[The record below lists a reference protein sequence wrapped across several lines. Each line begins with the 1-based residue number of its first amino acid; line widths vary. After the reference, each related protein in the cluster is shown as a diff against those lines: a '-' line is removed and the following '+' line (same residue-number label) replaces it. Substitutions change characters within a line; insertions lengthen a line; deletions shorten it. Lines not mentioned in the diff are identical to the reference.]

1 MNKKTLKDINFE
13 NKKVIVRLDFNVPIE
28 NNKITDDT
36 RIKAALETIKYL
48 QNHNAKIIM
57 LSHLG
62 RIKTEADKKTR
73 SLSLVAKKLQELIN
87 HPVIFINETRG
98 KNLETAV
105 NNLKAKD
112 LLLIE
117 NTRFEDLNGKKESKN
132 DPELGKYWASLG
144 EVFVNDAF
152 GTAHR
157 AHASNVGIATYI
169 KDSCIGFLI
178 EKELTMLNKVVINP
192 ERPFVAILG
201 GAKVSD
207 KIDVIKQLLTK
218 ADSVLIGGGMAY
230 TFMKALGYKIGKS
243 LVENDKV
250 DLAKEL
256 INLGKDKLVLP
267 VDYIAAPEFKDIKG
281 TNTTDQN
288 IADNLMGLDIGTK
301 TEKLFQDKLK
311 SAKTIVW
318 NGPMGVFE
326 MNNFAHG
333 TKAIC
338 EAIANL
344 KSAFSLI
351 GGGDSAAAV
360 TKFHYEKKVSF
371 ISTGGGA
378 SLEYLEGK
386 DLPGITAIKTK
397 TNDNKF
403 RKW

>member
-105 NNLKAKD
+105 NKLKAKD

-344 KSAFSLI
+344 KNAFSLI

-386 DLPGITAIKTK
+386 DLPGITAIK
-397 TNDNKF
+397 NKN
-403 RKW
+403 

>member
-87 HPVIFINETRG
+87 HQVIFINETRG

-386 DLPGITAIKTK
+386 DLPGITAIK
-397 TNDNKF
+397 NKN
-403 RKW
+403 

>member
-87 HPVIFINETRG
+87 HPVIFINETRD

-386 DLPGITAIKTK
+386 DLPGITAIK
-397 TNDNKF
+397 NKN
-403 RKW
+403 

>member
-386 DLPGITAIKTK
+386 DLPGITAIK
-397 TNDNKF
+397 NKN
-403 RKW
+403 

>member
-28 NNKITDDT
+28 NNHITDDT

-48 QNHNAKIIM
+48 QSHNAKIIM

-62 RIKTEADKKTR
+62 RIKTEADKKTH
-73 SLSLVAKKLQELIN
+73 SLGLVAKKLQELIN
-87 HPVIFINETRG
+87 YPVVFINETRG
-98 KNLETAV
+98 KNLETAI
-105 NNLKAKD
+105 NKLKPKD

-117 NTRFEDLNGKKESKN
+117 NTRFEDLNGKKESGN

-144 EVFVNDAF
+144 DVFVNDAF

-169 KDSCIGFLI
+169 KDSCVGFLI

-192 ERPFVAILG
+192 ARPFVAVLG

-207 KIDVIKQLLTK
+207 KINVIKQLLTK

-230 TFMKALGYKIGKS
+230 TFMKALGYKIGNS
-243 LVENDKV
+243 LVEEDKIP
-250 DLAKEL
+250 LAKEL

-267 VDYIAAPEFKDIKG
+267 VDFITVPEFKDMKG
-281 TNTTDQN
+281 TNTTDRN
-288 IADNLMGLDIGTK
+288 IPDNQMGLDIGIK
-301 TEKLFQDKLK
+301 TEKLFQEKLK
-311 SAKTIVW
+311 TAKTIIW

-326 MNNFAHG
+326 MDNFAHG

-344 KSAFSLI
+344 KDTFSLI

-360 TKFHYEKKVSF
+360 TKFHYDKKVSF

-386 DLPGITAIKTK
+386 QLPGITAIK
-397 TNDNKF
+397 NKN
-403 RKW
+403 

>member
-157 AHASNVGIATYI
+157 AHASNVGIAIYI

-386 DLPGITAIKTK
+386 DLPGITAIK
-397 TNDNKF
+397 NKN
-403 RKW
+403 